1 MRSHTYPGYKLAKA
15 YGRKV
20 TNPRGMELIADVIEV

>member
-1 MRSHTYPGYKLAKA
+1 MRSRTNPGYKLAKA

-20 TNPRGMELIADVIEV
+20 TNPRGMELIAVIDV